1 MKKLRQLLGVLLAI
15 LCVSS
20 LAPAGHAAATTA
32 VDAKAAVLVDA
43 QTGQIIYQQNAKQ
56 KLPIAS
62 ISKLLTVLVIE
73 DEIARGDL
81 NWDTRVAISKD
92 VAAVANNPEYSNAG
106 LQQGATYTVGELV
119 QAALIKSADGATL
132 ALAGAVGDSTA
143 AFNQK
148 MQKKARAL
156 GVKDAQIVNA
166 VGLQNE
172 DLPTKLQVKGVSGK
186 AENEMSAT
194 DVAKIASYLLAHY
207 PRAARVAGQRTMQ
220 LTTPNG
226 ASKTLTN
233 INQLL
238 TNTAY
243 AVAGVKYTGLKTGT
257 SHAAGYCL
265 ASSATYQGRTLVA
278 VVLHANGTTTSRFTA
293 TQHLYQWLVDQQIQ
307 PRQLT
312 LGAQAKRIA
321 VKGGL
326 PLKVPV
332 QAPALVVWTKP
343 GASLPKYQAVVK
355 LNPRLATND
364 ALRAPL
370 KRGTK
375 VGTVSVKTTGLS
387 SLTRH
392 RLHADLYTTQQVD
405 KASFIRIL
413 WHRFVD

>member
-20 LAPAGHAAATTA
+20 LVPAGHAAATTA

-73 DEIARGDL
+73 DEIAHGDL

-106 LQQGATYTVGELV
+106 LQQGATYTVGELI

-156 GVKDAQIVNA
+156 GIKDAQIVNA

-238 TNTAY
+238 TNAAY

-307 PRQLT
+307 PCKIVLDAQKQHSLQQDG
-312 LGAQAKRIA
+312 LLLKAVPSLIIWVKKGEPMPQYQAKIHFKA
-321 VKGGL
+321 
-326 PLKVPV
+326 
-332 QAPALVVWTKP
+332 AALFADP
-343 GASLPKYQAVVK
+343 ISLVIEK
-355 LNPRLATND
+355 NTM
-364 ALRAPL
+364 
-370 KRGTK
+370 
-375 VGTVSVKTTGLS
+375 VGTVDIGEMKLP
-387 SLTRH
+387 SLAHH

-413 WHRFVD
+413 WHRLVG

>member
-81 NWDTRVAISKD
+81 NRDTRVAISKD

-207 PRAARVAGQRTMQ
+207 PRTARVAGQRTMQ

-257 SHAAGYCL
+257 SHGL
-265 ASSATYQGRTLVA
+265 LLGFFSHL
-278 VVLHANGTTTSRFTA
+278 SRA
-293 TQHLYQWLVDQQIQ
+293 D
-307 PRQLT
+307 
-312 LGAQAKRIA
+312 LGSCR
-321 VKGGL
+321 
-326 PLKVPV
+326 
-332 QAPALVVWTKP
+332 
-343 GASLPKYQAVVK
+343 
-355 LNPRLATND
+355 
-364 ALRAPL
+364 
-370 KRGTK
+370 
-375 VGTVSVKTTGLS
+375 
-387 SLTRH
+387 LTR
-392 RLHADLYTTQQVD
+392 
-405 KASFIRIL
+405 
-413 WHRFVD
+413 

>member
-73 DEIARGDL
+73 DEIAHGDL

-106 LQQGATYTVGELV
+106 LQRGATYTVGKLV

-132 ALAGAVGDSTA
+132 ALAGAVGDSTV

-148 MQKKARAL
+148 MQKKAHSL

-172 DLPTKLQVKGVSGK
+172 DLPAKLQVKGVSGK

-238 TNTAY
+238 TNAAY
-243 AVAGVKYTGLKTGT
+243 AVAGIKYTGLKTGT

-307 PRQLT
+307 PRKIVLDDQKQHSLQQDG
-312 LGAQAKRIA
+312 LLLKVVPSLIIWVKKGDPMPQYQAK
-321 VKGGL
+321 L
-326 PLKVPV
+326 HLK
-332 QAPALVVWTKP
+332 ASALFADP
-343 GASLPKYQAVVK
+343 ISLVIEKD
-355 LNPRLATND
+355 TM
-364 ALRAPL
+364 
-370 KRGTK
+370 
-375 VGTVSVKTTGLS
+375 VGTVDIGEMKLP
-387 SLTRH
+387 SLDRH

-413 WHRFVD
+413 WHRLVG

>member
-73 DEIARGDL
+73 DDIAHGDL

-172 DLPTKLQVKGVSGK
+172 DLPT
-186 AENEMSAT
+186 
-194 DVAKIASYLLAHY
+194 
-207 PRAARVAGQRTMQ
+207 
-220 LTTPNG
+220 NG
-226 ASKTLTN
+226 RCN
-233 INQLL
+233 
-238 TNTAY
+238 
-243 AVAGVKYTGLKTGT
+243 
-257 SHAAGYCL
+257 
-265 ASSATYQGRTLVA
+265 
-278 VVLHANGTTTSRFTA
+278 
-293 TQHLYQWLVDQQIQ
+293 
-307 PRQLT
+307 
-312 LGAQAKRIA
+312 
-321 VKGGL
+321 
-326 PLKVPV
+326 
-332 QAPALVVWTKP
+332 
-343 GASLPKYQAVVK
+343 
-355 LNPRLATND
+355 
-364 ALRAPL
+364 
-370 KRGTK
+370 
-375 VGTVSVKTTGLS
+375 
-387 SLTRH
+387 
-392 RLHADLYTTQQVD
+392 
-405 KASFIRIL
+405 
-413 WHRFVD
+413 